1 MLKLIKKM
9 KYNLKVDKNKKFFYF
24 ICLSIF
30 SISINQYY
38 GYIGVFPVDSFL
50 FFDSGYRTLNGFF
63 PFKDYWTPTGPLL
76 DIIQAF
82 FFKVFGIS
90 LAGYNILISFFLF
103 FISIIG
109 FKEIKN

>member
-1 MLKLIKKM
+1 M
-9 KYNLKVDKNKKFFYF
+9 KYNLNTNKNIKFFYF
-24 ICLSIF
+24 ICLSIL

-38 GYIGVFPVDSFL
+38 GYIGVFPIDSFL

-82 FFKVFGIS
+82 F
-90 LAGYNILISFFLF
+90 
-103 FISIIG
+103 
-109 FKEIKN
+109 